1 MSAFNDILGDI
12 KTRLE
17 TIVGV
22 PPVVIRSRAILL
34 ESDALPTI
42 IVSPL
47 QETNAIDAFNLT
59 VAWDYTVQV
68 TIVQAANRIYS
79 ANVAAYLQLREDIR
93 QKLYQPT
100 LLTVTGIIGMEINM
114 QPAFE
119 SVMGNVNNY
128 DISGMTITYR
138 RLEARSA

>member
-1 MSAFNDILGDI
+1 MSAIYDIMADI
-12 KTRLE
+12 KTRIE
-17 TIVGV
+17 TIASV

-34 ESDALPTI
+34 ETDALPVI

-47 QETNAIDAFNLT
+47 QETNAIDAFNLA

-68 TIVQAANRIYS
+68 TIVQAANRVFS
-79 ANVAAYLQLREDIR
+79 ANVSSYLQLRENIR

-100 LLTVTGIIGMEINM
+100 LPTVTGIIGMEINM

-119 SVMGNVNNY
+119 SVIGNVNNY

>member
-138 RLEARSA
+138 RLESRSA

>member
-1 MSAFNDILGDI
+1 VSAFNDILGDI

-138 RLEARSA
+138 RLESRSA

>member
-1 MSAFNDILGDI
+1 MSAFGDILTDV
-12 KTRLE
+12 KTRIE
-17 TIVGV
+17 TIASV

-34 ESDALPTI
+34 ESDPLPTI
-42 IVSPL
+42 VVSPL

-79 ANVAAYLQLREDIR
+79 ANVAAYLQLRENIR

-100 LLTVTGIIGMEINM
+100 LPTVSGIIGMEINM

-119 SVMGNVNNY
+119 SVMGNVNNF

-138 RLEARSA
+138 RLESRSA